1 MQRKDE
7 RDYINQ
13 PRGKNGN
20 RTIPIRRRKAILKEA
35 LTTELTIRDLC
46 RKHGITDASFY
57 TWRMIYQPAISEKF
71 GGTGMLRQKHVRNVR
86 RKARIK
92 HPPKAV
98 LTNQE
103 LMEIQLEAI
112 SFENLKLRN
121 DLTMA

>member
-1 MQRKDE
+1 MKAE
-7 RDYINQ
+7 SEYINR
-13 PRGKNGN
+13 PRGTKGRKLSN
-20 RTIPIRRRKAILKEA
+20 TARKAILKEA
-35 LTTELTIRDLC
+35 LNTPLSVRGLC
-46 RKHGITDASFY
+46 RKHGICDSDFY
-57 TWRMIYQPAISEKF
+57 RWRMIFMPALSEKF
-71 GGTGMLRQKHVRNVR
+71 GGTGMLRQKHIRNVR
-86 RKARIK
+86 RKARIQ